1 MKTLIAITTL
11 ALAVSFPAHAATLTM
26 QDLTLKAPTCKT
38 TKAKRPPLA
47 AQKELPYDGVIKAD
61 FTGNGWCDYV
71 IWVPYPAN
79 SQMPSYD
86 LPGIMLIGSKSGWLK
101 PLHGKKSY
109 LSPISDLDPT
119 IWPTYQVDLSDIQ
132 LIYPK
137 TGGAPYVI
145 GLFAGYGDAFSM
157 FKKWEYVGCYA
168 MQPVQYMT
176 VYRWNKKFGTFKK
189 VDKHDADVV
198 LDFYYRTINQR
209 CTGKKRVKLW

>member
-1 MKTLIAITTL
+1 M
-11 ALAVSFPAHAATLTM
+11 PAQAAPLTV
-26 QDLTLKAPTCKT
+26 QDLTLKAPACKT

-61 FTGNGWCDYV
+61 FTGNGWCEYV
-71 IWVPYPAN
+71 IAASYPVN
-79 SQMPSYD
+79 SQMPSYY
-86 LPGIMLIGSKSGWLK
+86 LSGIMLIGSKSGCLK
-101 PLHGKKSY
+101 PFHGKKPY

-157 FKKWEYVGCYA
+157 FKKWEYVGCDA
-168 MQPVQYMT
+168 MQPVQNMT

-189 VDKHDADVV
+189 VDKYDAGVCQ
-198 LDFYYRTINQR
+198 QR
-209 CTGKKRVKLW
+209 